1 MKGTEEKIWA
11 SEAAKR
17 LGFFYYADSRGE
29 SLYRKRGLPGFRL
42 AMNQF
47 GTKFQQK
54 DEYWRGHQFYKTLAK
69 LPYKVTVAELDAA
82 IRQALAQI
90 KTS

>member
-1 MKGTEEKIWA
+1 
-11 SEAAKR
+11 
-17 LGFFYYADSRGE
+17 
-29 SLYRKRGLPGFRL
+29 
-42 AMNQF
+42 MNQF

-54 DEYWRGHQFYKTLAK
+54 DEYWRGHQFYKTPAK
-69 LPYKVTVAELDAA
+69 LPYKITVAELDTA